1 MKNYDFSTPDETGW
15 YFYRKNRKSDL
26 VIVFV
31 NDNGE
36 AFAMNENGNSFLLD
50 DFIGKWQ
57 KIEYDFDF

>member
-1 MKNYDFSTPDETGW
+1 MKSYSCSTPDETGW

-26 VIVFV
+26 VVVFI

-36 AFAMNENGNSFLLD
+36 AFAMKENGDSFLLD

-57 KIEYDFDF
+57 KIESDFI